1 MVFKEKDKIEE
12 FEGEETL
19 NARSADEQVYPLEK
33 IRIEKGRMSLFEIK
47 RRVEKKDIQ
56 LDPNF
61 QRQDVW
67 NNKQKSELI
76 ESILMGIP
84 IPVFYFFE
92 SKDAKIQIVD
102 GRQRITTVIDFM
114 NDKFKLGKLNI
125 IKNLNKDDK
134 DESNGKKFSD
144 LDALLQRKIEDY
156 QIDTYIIQ
164 PPTPEK
170 IKFDIFD
177 RVNRGGT
184 RLNNQEMRNA
194 LYQGNAT
201 KLIDELSELDIFKKA
216 TGNSIE
222 SKRMKDRYIIL
233 RFIGFFLYRSHN
245 LGKIE
250 YQGNMDEFLAQV
262 MSFLNELNDYNEEL
276 IADIRLAFTKS
287 MFFAHN
293 NYGADIFRFKNLNGE
308 NKRPI
313 NMALFES
320 LAYLFVLCCDK
331 GKIPSKESIE
341 KLKKEKFDNPDKF
354 IKGVDSTAN
363 VKYRFDEVEKFLE
376 EEIWLQSLK

>member
-1 MVFKEKDKIEE
+1 MSVEENDKIEE

-19 NARSADEQVYPLEK
+19 NAGSASDDEQVYPLEK

-47 RRVEKKDIQ
+47 RRIERGDIQ
-56 LDPNF
+56 LDPKF
-61 QRQDVW
+61 QRQSLWD
-67 NNKQKSELI
+67 NKQKSELI

-102 GRQRITTVIDFM
+102 GKQRISTAIDFM
-114 NDKFKLGKLNI
+114 SNKFKLGKLNI
-125 IKNLNKDDK
+125 IKYFDKDNK

-144 LDALLQRKIEDY
+144 LATLLQRKIEDY

-184 RLNNQEMRNA
+184 TLNNQEMRNA

-201 KLIDELSELDIFKKA
+201 RLLDELSELDIFKKA
-216 TGNSIE
+216 TGHSIE
-222 SKRMKDRYIIL
+222 SKRMKDKYIIL

-250 YQGNMDEFLAQV
+250 YQGNIDEFLAQV
-262 MSFLNELNDYNEEL
+262 MDFLNNLNDYNEEL

-287 MFFAHN
+287 MSFAYE
-293 NYGADIFRFKNLNGE
+293 NYGADIFRFKNSNGE

-331 GKIPSKESIE
+331 GKRPNKQSIE
-341 KLKKEKFDNPDKF
+341 KLKSNFDNPDKF

-363 VKYRFDEVEKFLE
+363 VKYRFDEVERFLE
-376 EEIWLQSLK
+376 EKV

>member
-376 EEIWLQSLK
+376 EEI

>member
-1 MVFKEKDKIEE
+1 MLLMSVEKSDKIEE

-19 NARSADEQVYPLEK
+19 NAGSASDDEQVYPLEK

-47 RRVEKKDIQ
+47 RRIERGDIQ
-56 LDPNF
+56 LDPKF
-61 QRQDVW
+61 QRQSLWD
-67 NNKQKSELI
+67 NKQKSELI

-102 GRQRITTVIDFM
+102 GKQRISTAIDFM
-114 NDKFKLGKLNI
+114 SNKFKLGKLNI
-125 IKNLNKDDK
+125 IKYFDKDNK

-144 LDALLQRKIEDY
+144 LATLLQRKIEDY

-184 RLNNQEMRNA
+184 TLNNQEMRNA

-201 KLIDELSELDIFKKA
+201 RLLDELSELDIFKKA
-216 TGNSIE
+216 TGHSIE
-222 SKRMKDRYIIL
+222 SKRMKDKYIIL

-250 YQGNMDEFLAQV
+250 YQGNIDEFLAQV
-262 MSFLNELNDYNEEL
+262 MDFLNNLNDYNEEL

-287 MFFAHN
+287 MSFAYE
-293 NYGADIFRFKNLNGE
+293 NYGADIFRFKNSNGE

-331 GKIPSKESIE
+331 GKRPNKQSIE
-341 KLKKEKFDNPDKF
+341 KLKSNFDNPDKF

-363 VKYRFDEVEKFLE
+363 VKYRFDEVERFLE
-376 EEIWLQSLK
+376 EKV

>member
-1 MVFKEKDKIEE
+1 M
-12 FEGEETL
+12 
-19 NARSADEQVYPLEK
+19 
-33 IRIEKGRMSLFEIK
+33 
-47 RRVEKKDIQ
+47 
-56 LDPNF
+56 
-61 QRQDVW
+61 
-67 NNKQKSELI
+67 
-76 ESILMGIP
+76 
-84 IPVFYFFE
+84 
-92 SKDAKIQIVD
+92 
-102 GRQRITTVIDFM
+102 
-114 NDKFKLGKLNI
+114 
-125 IKNLNKDDK
+125 
-134 DESNGKKFSD
+134 
-144 LDALLQRKIEDY
+144 QRKIEDY

-250 YQGNMDEFLAQV
+250 YQGNIDEFLAQV
-262 MSFLNELNDYNEEL
+262 MSFLNEFNDYNEEL
-276 IADIRLAFTKS
+276 IRDIRLAFTKS
-287 MFFAHN
+287 MSFAYK

-320 LAYLFVLCCDK
+320 LAHLFVLCCDK

-376 EEIWLQSLK
+376 EKV

>member
-1 MVFKEKDKIEE
+1 MGVKEKDKIEE

-19 NARSADEQVYPLEK
+19 NASSADEQVYPLEK

-47 RRVEKKDIQ
+47 RRVERKDIQ

-61 QRQDVW
+61 QRQNVW
-67 NNKQKSELI
+67 YSKQKSELI

-92 SKDAKIQIVD
+92 SKDAKIQIID
-102 GRQRITTVIDFM
+102 GKQRITTAIDFM

-222 SKRMKDRYIIL
+222 SKRMKDKYIIL

-250 YQGNMDEFLAQV
+250 YQGNIDEFLAQV
-262 MSFLNELNDYNEEL
+262 MNFLNELNNYNKEL
-276 IADIRLAFTKS
+276 IADIRLAFKKS

-293 NYGADIFRFKNLNGE
+293 NYGADIFRFDNLNGE

-331 GKIPSKESIE
+331 SKIPSKESIE

-376 EEIWLQSLK
+376 EKV

>member
-1 MVFKEKDKIEE
+1 MSVEEKDKIEE

-19 NARSADEQVYPLEK
+19 NAGSTSDDEQVYPLEK
-33 IRIEKGRMSLFEIK
+33 IRIEKGRMSFFEIK
-47 RRVEKKDIQ
+47 RRVERKDIQ

-61 QRQDVW
+61 QRQNVW
-67 NNKQKSELI
+67 DNKQKSELI

-92 SKDAKIQIVD
+92 SKEAKIQIID
-102 GRQRITTVIDFM
+102 GKQRITTVIDFM
-114 NDKFKLGKLNI
+114 NDKFKLGKLSI
-125 IKNLNKDDK
+125 IKV
-134 DESNGKKFSD
+134 SGKKFSD

-201 KLIDELSELDIFKKA
+201 TLLDELSELDIFKEA
-216 TGNSIE
+216 TGHSIE

-233 RFIGFFLYRSHN
+233 RFIAFVLYRYGV
-245 LGKIE
+245 LPQEIQ
-250 YQGNMDEFLAQV
+250 YQGNIDEFLAQV
-262 MSFLNELNDYNEEL
+262 MTFLNELTNDNIEL
-276 IADIRLAFTKS
+276 IADIRLEFTKS
-287 MFFAHN
+287 MSFAYK
-293 NYGADIFRFKNLNGE
+293 NYGADIFRFDNKNGE

-320 LAYLFVLCCDK
+320 LAYLFVLCCDENK
-331 GKIPSKESIE
+331 TPSKESIE
-341 KLKKEKFDNPDKF
+341 KLKSNFNPDKF

-363 VKYRFDEVEKFLE
+363 VRYRFDEVERFLKE
-376 EEIWLQSLK
+376 EV

>member
-1 MVFKEKDKIEE
+1 MGVKEKDKIEE

-19 NARSADEQVYPLEK
+19 NASSADEQVYPLEK

-47 RRVEKKDIQ
+47 RRVERKDIQ

-61 QRQDVW
+61 QRQNVW
-67 NNKQKSELI
+67 YSKQKSELI

-92 SKDAKIQIVD
+92 SKDAKIQIID
-102 GRQRITTVIDFM
+102 GKQRITTAIDFM

-222 SKRMKDRYIIL
+222 SKRMKDKYIIL

-250 YQGNMDEFLAQV
+250 YQGNIDEFLAQV
-262 MSFLNELNDYNEEL
+262 MNFLNELNNYNKEL

-293 NYGADIFRFKNLNGE
+293 NYGADIFRFDNLNGE

-376 EEIWLQSLK
+376 EEI

>member
-1 MVFKEKDKIEE
+1 
-12 FEGEETL
+12 
-19 NARSADEQVYPLEK
+19 
-33 IRIEKGRMSLFEIK
+33 
-47 RRVEKKDIQ
+47 
-56 LDPNF
+56 
-61 QRQDVW
+61 
-67 NNKQKSELI
+67 
-76 ESILMGIP
+76 MGIP
-84 IPVFYFFE
+84 IPLFYFFE

-250 YQGNMDEFLAQV
+250 YQGNIDEFLAQV

-354 IKGVDSTAN
+354 VKGVDSTAN

-376 EEIWLQSLK
+376 EEI

>member
-1 MVFKEKDKIEE
+1 MSVKEKDKMEE

-19 NARSADEQVYPLEK
+19 NAGSASDDEQVYPLEK

-47 RRVEKKDIQ
+47 RRVERKDIQ

-61 QRQDVW
+61 QRQNVW
-67 NNKQKSELI
+67 YSKQKSELI

-114 NDKFKLGKLNI
+114 NDKFKLGKLEKLNPNK
-125 IKNLNKDDK
+125 KNSK
-134 DESNGKKFSD
+134 DENNGKKFSD

-184 RLNNQEMRNA
+184 SLNNQEMRNA

-201 KLIDELSELDIFKKA
+201 KLIDELSELDIFKDA

-245 LGKIE
+245 LGEIE
-250 YQGNMDEFLAQV
+250 YQGNIDEFLKQV
-262 MSFLNELNDYNEEL
+262 MEFLNELNDYDAEL
-276 IADIRLAFTKS
+276 IRDIISAFTKS
-287 MFFAHN
+287 MSFAYK
-293 NYGADIFRFKNLNGE
+293 NYGTDIFRFDNKSGE

-331 GKIPSKESIE
+331 NKIPSKESIE
-341 KLKKEKFDNPDKF
+341 KLKSNFNPDKF

-363 VKYRFDEVEKFLE
+363 VRYRFDEVERFLKE
-376 EEIWLQSLK
+376 EV

>member
-1 MVFKEKDKIEE
+1 MSVEKNDKIEE

-19 NARSADEQVYPLEK
+19 NAGSTSDDEQVYPLEK

-47 RRVEKKDIQ
+47 RRVERGDIQ
-56 LDPNF
+56 LDPKF
-61 QRQDVW
+61 QRQSVW
-67 NNKQKSELI
+67 YSKQKSELI

-102 GRQRITTVIDFM
+102 GRQRISTAIDFM
-114 NDKFKLGKLNI
+114 NDKFKLGKL
-125 IKNLNKDDK
+125 KKLNTNEKDSK
-134 DESNGKKFSD
+134 DEYNGKKFSD
-144 LDALLQRKIEDY
+144 LAILWQRKIEDY

-184 RLNNQEMRNA
+184 TLNNQEMRNA

-201 KLIDELSELDIFKKA
+201 KLLDELSELDIFKKA
-216 TGNSIE
+216 TGHSIK
-222 SKRMKDRYIIL
+222 SKRMKDKYIIL

-250 YQGNMDEFLAQV
+250 YQGNIDEFLAQV
-262 MSFLNELNDYNEEL
+262 MSFLNNLNVYNEGL
-276 IADIRLAFTKS
+276 IANIRSAFKKS
-287 MFFAHN
+287 MSFAYE
-293 NYGADIFRFKNLNGE
+293 NYRADIFRFKNLNGE

-331 GKIPSKESIE
+331 NKIPSKESIE
-341 KLKKEKFDNPDKF
+341 KLKSNFDNPDKF

-363 VKYRFDEVEKFLE
+363 VKYRFDEVERFLE
-376 EEIWLQSLK
+376 EKV

>member
-1 MVFKEKDKIEE
+1 MSVEEKDEIED
-12 FEGEETL
+12 FEGEESL
-19 NARSADEQVYPLEK
+19 NIDSISDDEQVYPLEK

-47 RRVEKKDIQ
+47 RRVERKDIQ

-61 QRQDVW
+61 QRQSVW
-67 NNKQKSELI
+67 NDKQKSELI

-92 SKDAKIQIVD
+92 SKDAKIQIID
-102 GRQRITTVIDFM
+102 GRQRITTAIEFM
-114 NDKFKLGKLNI
+114 NDEFKLGKLNI
-125 IKNLNKDDK
+125 IKV
-134 DESNGKKFSD
+134 SGRKFSD
-144 LDALLQRKIEDY
+144 LDALWQRKIEDY

-201 KLIDELSELDIFKKA
+201 ELIDELSKLDIFKKA
-216 TGNSIE
+216 TGHSIE

-233 RFIGFFLYRSHN
+233 RFIGFFLYRYHV
-245 LGKIE
+245 LPQAIQ
-250 YQGNMDEFLAQV
+250 YQGNIDEFLAQV
-262 MSFLNELNDYNEEL
+262 MTFLNELNGYNEEL

-287 MFFAHN
+287 MSFAHK

-331 GKIPSKESIE
+331 NKIPSKESIE
-341 KLKKEKFDNPDKF
+341 KLKSNFDNPDKF

-376 EEIWLQSLK
+376 EKV